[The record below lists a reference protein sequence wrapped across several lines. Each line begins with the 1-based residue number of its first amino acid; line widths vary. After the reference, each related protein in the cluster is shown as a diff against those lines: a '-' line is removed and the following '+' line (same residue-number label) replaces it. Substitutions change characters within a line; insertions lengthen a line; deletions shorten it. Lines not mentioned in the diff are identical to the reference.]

1 MKNFQNGERDMK
13 TRRHT
18 KILELISEYQVDT
31 QEELLRR
38 LKDAGF
44 DVTQATVSRDIKEL
58 RLVKILSADGKYRYA
73 NNQEPSRDISGI
85 FYSLFE
91 DSAIDVDNA
100 MNLVVIKCLTGMAN
114 AVCAALDGLRWE
126 KVVGTVA
133 GDDTVLVI
141 TKTPETALEL
151 KEDLKKLISGR

>member
-1 MKNFQNGERDMK
+1 MK

-18 KILELISEYQVDT
+18 KILELIGDHQIDT

-38 LKDAGF
+38 LKEAGF

-73 NNQEPSRDISGI
+73 NSQEPARDISGK

-91 DSAIDVDNA
+91 DSAIEVDCA
-100 MNLVVIKCLTGMAN
+100 MNIVVVKCLTGMAN
-114 AVCAALDGLRWE
+114 AVCAAMDSLRWE
-126 KVVGTVA
+126 KVVGTIS
-133 GDDTVLVI
+133 GDDTFLI
-141 TKTPETALEL
+141 LCKTPEIASLL
-151 KEDLKKLISGR
+151 AEDLRKLIVGR